1 MSEQKPK
8 NPLNKNPP
16 PYFPYYNIIYTFRHT
31 RVYMSGLHI
40 KGTEHKSTQFY
51 PKSRAF

>member
-8 NPLNKNPP
+8 KPLNKNPP
-16 PYFPYYNIIYTFRHT
+16 PYFPHYNIIYTFRHT
-31 RVYMSGLHI
+31 SMSGLHI

-51 PKSRAF
+51 PKSRAL